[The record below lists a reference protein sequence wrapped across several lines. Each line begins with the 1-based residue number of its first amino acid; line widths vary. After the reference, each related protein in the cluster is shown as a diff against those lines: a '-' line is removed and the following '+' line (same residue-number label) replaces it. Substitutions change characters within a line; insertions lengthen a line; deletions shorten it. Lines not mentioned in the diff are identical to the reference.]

1 VKLVSFG
8 LRGAEL
14 PGALVDGGET
24 IVPLSP
30 VLQRLGVGTSDMNA
44 VLGLLPLVEKAIE
57 TGEGRVDAQA
67 VRLGPPVPRPPKI
80 VVCGMNYMS
89 QVEEA
94 RAVTGGVPPRK
105 PPLGIRPVTSL
116 AGPFDPAV
124 VPPEAQ
130 ELDYEAELAVVVGR
144 SGRRIAREDALDHVA
159 GYMCAQDLTARDVMR
174 GDTDLSPLY
183 AQITRAKSFDSF
195 CPTGPWLV
203 TADEIPD
210 PGNLR
215 VQSWIN
221 GELRQDESTAG
232 MLLDVPGIVEWV
244 SSSMTLAPGDVL
256 LTGTPAGTG
265 ASFDPPRYVRPGDV
279 IRTAISGLGTMEN
292 RVEPEAV

>member
-1 VKLVSFG
+1 MKLVSFG
-8 LRGAEL
+8 PRGAEL
-14 PGALVDGGET
+14 PGLLVDGGEA
-24 IVPLSP
+24 VLPLP
-30 VLQRLGVGTSDMNA
+30 PALRRLGVRDADMTA
-44 VLGLLPLVEKAIE
+44 AIGLLSLVADTIE
-57 TGEGRVDAQA
+57 EGDGRVDVAA

-80 VVCGMNYMS
+80 VVCGVNYAS

-94 RAVTGGVPPRK
+94 RAATGGAPPRK
-105 PPLGIRPVTSL
+105 PPLGIRPATTL
-116 AGPFDPAV
+116 AGPFDPV
-124 VPPEAQ
+124 VLPPEAQ

-144 SGRRIAREDALDHVA
+144 TGRRIPRENALSHVA

-174 GDTDLSPLY
+174 GDTDISPLY
-183 AQITRAKSFDSF
+183 AQITRAKSFDTF

-203 TADEIPD
+203 TADEVAD
-210 PGNLR
+210 AGDLR

-244 SSSMTLAPGDVL
+244 SASMTLEAGDVL

-265 ASFDPPRYVRPGDV
+265 ASFDPPRYLRPGDM
-279 IRTAISGLGTMEN
+279 IRTAVSGLGAMEN
-292 RVEPEAV
+292 LVVGET